1 MIKRISLSIFISFS
15 LFILISLTLPVE
27 ALIPNTTLES
37 LSQQTVY
44 LASLQYEAKE
54 TSPLTTPI
62 TDPNFN
68 TMRNKE
74 MGKSF
79 AVPLVVGTLL
89 LAVIAPLATWWY
101 FSK

>member
-15 LFILISLTLPVE
+15 LFILISLTLPVQ
-27 ALIPNTTLES
+27 ALTAKQALQSVPQ
-37 LSQQTVY
+37 LSTY
-44 LASLQYEAKE
+44 LSSLQYEAKE
-54 TSPLTTPI
+54 SSPLTSPI

-79 AVPLVVGTLL
+79 AVPLVVGTLV
-89 LAVIAPLATWWY
+89 LAVVAPLATWWY